1 VRAGARFA
9 GAFFSLGCA
18 ATSPE
23 DGDGSGAVVD
33 GEDSAAFDEGED
45 VLEVVVRGVDVF
57 GVVVR
62 GVDVFGVVVLGVV
75 DFGVVDRAVV
85 DRGVVDFA
93 AGVFRVVVFAA
104 PPCPAVAFVA
114 AASRAAADLGDALF
128 SAVVLDDP
136 GAEASSATACGA
148 SRGDAGSGAESVSRG
163 ILVSTPASAGC
174 SSRLRGSTSGWAWA
188 SGSSGSESTRQ
199 PYQAAHGSQR
209 FHHESTTTHTRLW
222 PVDEGRG

>member
-33 GEDSAAFDEGED
+33 GEDSVAFDEGE
-45 VLEVVVRGVDVF
+45 
-57 GVVVR
+57 
-62 GVDVFGVVVLGVV
+62 DVFGVVVLGVV
-75 DFGVVDRAVV
+75 VLGVVVFAVVVFGAVDFGVADLAVVDLAVV
-85 DRGVVDFA
+85 DRGVVAFA

-104 PPCPAVAFVA
+104 PPWPAVAFVA

-128 SAVVLDDP
+128 AAVVLDDP
-136 GAEASSATACGA
+136 GPEASSAAACGA

-163 ILVSTPASAGC
+163 IVVSTTASAGR

-188 SGSSGSESTRQ
+188 SGSSGSESTHQ

>member
-1 VRAGARFA
+1 
-9 GAFFSLGCA
+9 
-18 ATSPE
+18 
-23 DGDGSGAVVD
+23 VD
-33 GEDSAAFDEGED
+33 GEDSVAFDEGE
-45 VLEVVVRGVDVF
+45 
-57 GVVVR
+57 
-62 GVDVFGVVVLGVV
+62 DVFGVVVLGVV
-75 DFGVVDRAVV
+75 VLGVVVFAVVVFGAVDFGVADLAVVDLAVV
-85 DRGVVDFA
+85 DRGVVAFA

-104 PPCPAVAFVA
+104 PPWPAVAFVA

-128 SAVVLDDP
+128 AAVVLDDP

-148 SRGDAGSGAESVSRG
+148 SRGDVGSGAESVPSG
-163 ILVSTPASAGC
+163 VVVSTTASAGC